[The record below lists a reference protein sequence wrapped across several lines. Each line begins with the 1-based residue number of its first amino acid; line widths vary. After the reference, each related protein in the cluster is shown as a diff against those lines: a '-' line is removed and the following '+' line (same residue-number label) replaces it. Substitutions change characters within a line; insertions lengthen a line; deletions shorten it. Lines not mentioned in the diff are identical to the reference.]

1 MAKTNKRRRIIK
13 RLDNLVREVVRLR
26 DDNTCQRCG
35 KRVEGSDSQ
44 PSHVIPKGRCLYLRW
59 DLLNV
64 KLLCMACHR
73 WWHLNPIAAAEWF
86 KAKFPAR
93 YAYVKQY
100 EHQRAAFKIADLERI
115 EEVLKEKRD
124 EPKKR
129 IKTSSENRD
138 GNKRDRIGGNSVGNI
153 CD

>member
-100 EHQRAAFKIADLERI
+100 EHQRA
-115 EEVLKEKRD
+115 
-124 EPKKR
+124 KK
-129 IKTSSENRD
+129 K
-138 GNKRDRIGGNSVGNI
+138 NKNK
-153 CD
+153 